1 MLWSFALQLS
11 AMEISYSF
19 TDTTNN
25 KVVKNIDQDKPMV
38 LASVSKLYT
47 INYVLNNLD
56 PNSKI
61 LTEVLID
68 TNSKIKDE
76 TLFGDLIIKPNGNP
90 YLTAQNFLDLIYQIK
105 ESGIREVK
113 GRFIVSTYGSW
124 QTDRLSTLGLED
136 QADNPAMG
144 PLNFEFN
151 RFNVDK
157 KTNSPIP
164 PMSYLK
170 VTRRKLNSP
179 GLKYQLI
186 KKNDNEEVWA
196 KNLNEKHK
204 KREALP
210 TRNSTLFS
218 AYSFQFLAKAHGLI
232 LPDPEELST
241 KEFSGPKMKV
251 VATQESLTL
260 SRLAELGLEYSNNL
274 IAEMLLFQVSSKDPL
289 HASLEMLSWY
299 KNKYSKDEFS
309 WDKTTLVN
317 GSGLSLENQ
326 TTSKN
331 LSLLLSHIYNSSK
344 LKRKLIT
351 YLSINGHSGGIRRRL
366 YKVDQSY
373 RVYAK
378 TGSLFFVNNL
388 AGYLIAKSGKLYS
401 FSIFTT
407 DKKMREVLS
416 KPNSKKVDKIRKKNK
431 KWYVRSNQVIDN
443 TISKFIQNN

>member
-25 KVVKNIDQDKPMV
+25 KVVKNSDQDKPMV

-56 PNSKI
+56 PDSRI

-68 TNSKIKDE
+68 SDAKIKDG

-105 ESGIREVK
+105 ECGIRKVK
-113 GRFIVSTYGSW
+113 GRFIISTYDSW
-124 QTDRLSTLGLED
+124 QTDRLSDLGLED

-144 PLNFEFN
+144 PFNFEFN

-170 VTRRKLNSP
+170 VTRKKLHSP

-186 KKNDNEEVWA
+186 KRNDNEEIWA

-218 AYSFQFLAKAHGLI
+218 AYSFQFLAKTHGLI
-232 LPDPEELST
+232 LPDPQELSA
-241 KEFSGPKMKV
+241 KVFSGPERKV
-251 VATQESLTL
+251 VASQESLTL

-274 IAEMLLFQVSSKDPL
+274 IAEMLLYQVSSKDPA
-289 HASLEMLSWY
+289 HASREMLSWY
-299 KNKYSKDEFS
+299 KREYAKDEFI

-366 YKVDQSY
+366 NKVDQSF
-373 RVYAK
+373 RVYGK

-407 DKKMREVLS
+407 DKESRDILS
-416 KPNSKKVDKIRKKNK
+416 KSNSKKVNKIRKKNK

-443 TISKFIQNN
+443 TLSKFIQEN